1 MTKRESK
8 HGATRRKHTAVGKTR
23 RKKKAVRWTA
33 NTGTVFH
40 AANTE
45 PTDRNWYSWTSAAT
59 ALKQNHFRRSVPKGT
74 STAVMAPWI
83 NNSATSVR
91 GSMARNY
98 PGKRPW
104 TRSLTRLPRSAALAA
119 RRRAEM
125 LAGHLSA
132 IEEGRENGL
141 GVIIPLNDPA
151 EEAEFLRLASQ
162 LAQGATSEEIKARF
176 RELLAKRSTRH

>member
-1 MTKRESK
+1 MTKR
-8 HGATRRKHTAVGKTR
+8 GATRRKHTAVGKTH
-23 RKKKAVRWTA
+23 RKKKAVRWPA
-33 NTGTVFH
+33 NIGTVFH

-45 PTDRNWYSWTSAAT
+45 PTGRTWRTWRYADTP
-59 ALKQNHFRRSVPKGT
+59 LDDGHFRKAVPKGS

-98 PGKRPW
+98 PGKRRW
-104 TRSLTRLPRSAALAA
+104 TRRITKIPRSAALAA